1 MDPDIWGPHAWMF
14 LHSVTL
20 AYPENPTDID
30 KTNFEMFFNSLQ
42 PVIPCKKCSDNYKI
56 HIEQDP
62 ISNHLNNKENL
73 VKWLINLHNKVNRLN
88 GKKDYTY
95 EEAINHYKSLY
106 SLSKNDLLSDDT
118 IINKTDNNYL
128 LYMFI
133 ILIILLVGYYSYKY
147 YKNT

>member
-20 AYPENPTDID
+20 AYPEKPTDID
-30 KTNFEMFFNSLQ
+30 KTNFEKFFNSLQ
-42 PVIPCKKCSDNYKI
+42 PVLPCKKCSDNYKI
-56 HIEQDP
+56 HIDENP
-62 ISNHLNNKENL
+62 ILNHLDNKEKL
-73 VKWLINLHNKVNRLN
+73 VKWLIDIHNRVNRIN

-106 SLSKNDLLSDDT
+106 SLSKNDLLSDN
-118 IINKTDNNYL
+118 IIIDKIDNNYL
-128 LYMFI
+128 LYIFI
-133 ILIILLVGYYSYKY
+133 VLIILLVGYYLYRY

>member
-30 KTNFEMFFNSLQ
+30 KTNFEMFFNSLL

-56 HIEQDP
+56 HIVEDP
-62 ISNHLNNKENL
+62 ISNHLDNKENL

-95 EEAINHYKSLY
+95 EEVINHYKSLY

-118 IINKTDNNYL
+118 IINKTDNYL
-128 LYMFI
+128 LYLLYIFI
-133 ILIILLVGYYSYKY
+133 ILIISYYSYRY